1 MNIRFLRQDTKCAN
15 HKRKNDKFNF
25 IKGKYPYSLKDS
37 IKKMNKQPQTEE
49 NTYKVYIWYMTGI
62 YNIQRNSTRT
72 NNKKINNPFFKWTEQ
87 LNRYFTKRN
96 DWIVYCAIA
105 GKCKLNPK
113 RDTFSYPQKLTKKKT
128 TKTNA
133 GKDMELFYVTTG
145 IQNSTTTLKNW
156 LAVLKKLNIHL
167 HGNFH
172 LTSHLVFTQEK

>member
-1 MNIRFLRQDTKCAN
+1 
-15 HKRKNDKFNF
+15 
-25 IKGKYPYSLKDS
+25 
-37 IKKMNKQPQTEE
+37 MNKQPQTEE

-113 RDTFSYPQKLTKKKT
+113 RDTFSYPQKLTKKRLQKQMLVRIWSFSMWPQGYKT
-128 TKTNA
+128 VQPLWKT
-133 GKDMELFYVTTG
+133 DWQF
-145 IQNSTTTLKNW
+145 LK
-156 LAVLKKLNIHL
+156 
-167 HGNFH
+167 
-172 LTSHLVFTQEK
+172 S